1 MNAAAWTERPKS
13 QNASKNFFFAEPP
26 FGVTALQRYKIFFE
40 FQLAN
45 LDLDL
50 DTTWEFKLHEG
61 INGLLGRLVDVE
73 KAAV

>member
-1 MNAAAWTERPKS
+1 MLLLGLNA
-13 QNASKNFFFAEPP
+13 QNHKMLQRTFSLQKPP

>member
-1 MNAAAWTERPKS
+1 MLPLGLNA
-13 QNASKNFFFAEPP
+13 QNHKMLQRTFSLQKPP
-26 FGVTALQRYKIFFE
+26 FWVTALQRYEIFFE

-50 DTTWEFKLHEG
+50 NTTWEFKLHES